1 MASKSLEFRPLK
13 HPQIAGPWT
22 SFPARSWRSVARVRC
37 KSWVRANPRSM
48 HLPCM
53 PAYVTFP
60 MSRFVQF
67 TTLYNLIQLP
77 NWTNISSNAT
87 KSTSIPFNEYDS
99 IRFWMFWPSP
109 QLNDWMEHCSFYK
122 GYVES
127 LKPKDGFNCEHQLSS
142 KQLKVRRL
150 KELRVWLGISN
161 EFNLHLSGG
170 WCFFAL
176 RTAKSRLRL
185 LNWAFSPMCIRSVDV
200 PFVKLFQKFLE
211 HFIFKKASYHS
222 SSILFIFFDI
232 FPFPSFSHQFHLQ
245 KKPFPRFL
253 ASSCRRHVVQRF
265 NAQRRKGPRWRPRRR
280 STAPKAMAFTLE
292 VAPFLRLHHLEV
304 VKLR

>member
-1 MASKSLEFRPLK
+1 
-13 HPQIAGPWT
+13 
-22 SFPARSWRSVARVRC
+22 
-37 KSWVRANPRSM
+37 
-48 HLPCM
+48 
-53 PAYVTFP
+53 
-60 MSRFVQF
+60 
-67 TTLYNLIQLP
+67 
-77 NWTNISSNAT
+77 
-87 KSTSIPFNEYDS
+87 
-99 IRFWMFWPSP
+99 MFWPSP

-211 HFIFKKASYHS
+211 HFIFKKSSYHS

-245 KKPFPRFL
+245 KKAFPPFFGVKLQAARCP
-253 ASSCRRHVVQRF
+253 AVQCPKGEKAHVGARVDDQRLL
-265 NAQRRKGPRWRPRRR
+265 RRWRLPW
-280 STAPKAMAFTLE
+280 K
-292 VAPFLRLHHLEV
+292 LHLS
-304 VKLR
+304 

>member
-1 MASKSLEFRPLK
+1 
-13 HPQIAGPWT
+13 
-22 SFPARSWRSVARVRC
+22 
-37 KSWVRANPRSM
+37 
-48 HLPCM
+48 
-53 PAYVTFP
+53 
-60 MSRFVQF
+60 
-67 TTLYNLIQLP
+67 
-77 NWTNISSNAT
+77 
-87 KSTSIPFNEYDS
+87 
-99 IRFWMFWPSP
+99 MFWPSP

-127 LKPKDGFNCEHQLSS
+127 LKLKDGFNCEHQLSS

-211 HFIFKKASYHS
+211 HFIFKKNLHIIPVQFFS
-222 SSILFIFFDI
+222 SFLTFFLFL
-232 FPFPSFSHQFHLQ
+232 SFHTNFHLQ
-245 KKPFPRFL
+245 KNSLFPHFL

-265 NAQRRKGPRWRPRRR
+265 NAQKAKRPTLAPA
-280 STAPKAMAFTLE
+280 STINGS
-292 VAPFLRLHHLEV
+292 
-304 VKLR
+304 